1 MRPSAEAVF
10 DGLGT
15 KFDMAKRLCFSN
27 DIPGLFSAFTL
38 DGQMTA
44 ANDRWHTFLGLSWS
58 EIEGHRWLSR
68 MHAEDV
74 TAWQNYLR
82 SISGGN
88 GTFRRSMRLR
98 HADGND
104 RWLLWNANADSENGQ
119 ILATIIDITEEN
131 KAYADLQQ
139 SEQRLTRAIRG
150 TRDGIW
156 EWDLLTDE
164 VYLSPRYKQLL
175 GFAEADLPNHKDSF
189 FGRLHPDDYEK
200 AWIATEQHFSLG
212 TPYEVEVRLLTKDNT
227 YRWFLSRAQSERNAD
242 GIAIRQ
248 SGSLSDITVRKLAE
262 QRQFESEQ
270 RLSFALEATAIGDW
284 NMDMTTNVAV
294 RSIQHDRCFG
304 YETPIKDWGYD
315 TFLAHVAEVDRDF
328 VDATFRAAMGGKGNY
343 DVEFRTIWP
352 DQSVHW
358 LWSKGR
364 FYFDDNGNPY
374 RVAGIVTEI
383 TNKKSA
389 EAHRKE
395 QEGRYRLIFNNNLDG
410 ILQTTADGTILAI
423 NPAACEILGVE
434 AEQLG
439 MMQERRF
446 MLPGDARR
454 VEFQRQITERHKA
467 RSELTLCRSDGSRF
481 EADVSCAIYNDYSG
495 NEVQSYVF
503 RDITDRKK
511 AEEEI
516 RRLAFFDQ
524 LTGLGNRRYL
534 TDQLIRLAKV
544 SGENSVSHSIFFIDL
559 DRFKNVNDARGHAVG
574 DELLRMVA
582 TRIKS
587 VLREQDIVAR
597 LGGDEFVV
605 VGVGIPGTAEH
616 VRSNAAS
623 LAEKIRTVLDEPFL
637 IDRFSYRLSCSVGV
651 TLMQGDSKSPDD
663 LLREADTAMYRA
675 KANGRNQ
682 ILFFETHMHLAAL
695 DQLALESDLVHA
707 LSRRQLALHI
717 QPQVDEDGT
726 FVAGELLMRWTH
738 PTRGKVSPSLF
749 IPLAETSPIILSL
762 GDWVLEQGCIEI
774 VRLAELGIPLKL
786 SVNISPRQFKQE
798 DFAAKVLATLER
810 TGAPPTSLTLEV
822 TEGVLID
829 DIEGSI
835 RMMNKLAE
843 HGIRLSIDDFGTGY
857 SSLSYISRLPLNE
870 IKIDRSFVRNVPF
883 HAKANSLI
891 QTIIFMA
898 KNLGLKVVAEGVET
912 QQQAAFLS
920 SCGCDLLQ
928 GYFFAKPM
936 PIEEWISAQRLGNP
950 AARFDRNGD

>member
-1 MRPSAEAVF
+1 M
-10 DGLGT
+10 
-15 KFDMAKRLCFSN
+15 
-27 DIPGLFSAFTL
+27 
-38 DGQMTA
+38 Q
-44 ANDRWHTFLGLSWS
+44 
-58 EIEGHRWLSR
+58 GHQWLTR
-68 MHAEDV
+68 MHAEDIR
-74 TAWQNYLR
+74 AWHNYVQ
-82 SISGGN
+82 SIPGGN
-88 GTFRRSMRLR
+88 KTFRQTMRMR
-98 HADGND
+98 HSDGSY
-104 RWLLWNANADSENGQ
+104 RWLLWNANIDIEKRQ
-119 ILATIIDITEEN
+119 ILATIIDVTEEN
-131 KAYADLQQ
+131 QAYTDLQR

-175 GFAEADLPNHKDSF
+175 GFAEDELPNHKDSF
-189 FGRLHPDDYEK
+189 FGRLHPDDFQK
-200 AWIATEQHFSLG
+200 AWTVTEQHFSLG
-212 TPYEVEVRLLTKDNT
+212 IPYEVEVRLLTKDNT

-262 QRQFESEQ
+262 QRQRESEQ

-315 TFLAHVAEVDRDF
+315 TFLAHVAEVDREF
-328 VDATFRAAMGGKGNY
+328 VDATFRSAMGGKGDY

-352 DQSVHW
+352 DQSMHW

-374 RVAGIVTEI
+374 RVAGIVMEI

-389 EAHRKE
+389 EAFKKE
-395 QEGRYRLIFNNNLDG
+395 QEGRYTLIFNNNLDG
-410 ILQTTADGTILAI
+410 ILQTTIDGAILAA
-423 NPAACEILGVE
+423 NPAACEMLGVE
-434 AEQLG
+434 AERLVK
-439 MMQERRF
+439 MQRQEF
-446 MLPGDARR
+446 TLLDDARCID
-454 VEFQRQITERHKA
+454 FHRQVTERQKA
-467 RSELTLCRSDGSRF
+467 RSELTLCKSDGSRF

-495 NEVQSYVF
+495 RAVQSYVF
-503 RDITDRKK
+503 RDITDRKQ
-511 AEEEI
+511 AEDEI
-516 RRLAFFDQ
+516 HRLAFFDQ

-534 TDQLIRLAKV
+534 IDRIKKLKGMC
-544 SGENSVSHSIFFIDL
+544 GENICSHSIFFIDL

-574 DELLRMVA
+574 DDLLRMVA

-605 VGVGIPGTAEH
+605 LGISAPSTVEH
-616 VRSNAAS
+616 AKSNAAS
-623 LAEKIRTVLDEPFL
+623 LAEKIRAVLDEPFL
-637 IDRFSYRLSCSVGV
+637 IDSFSYRLSCSIGI

-682 ILFFETHMHLAAL
+682 IRFFETKMHLAAL

-707 LSRRQLALHI
+707 LSRDQLALHI
-717 QPQVDEDGT
+717 QPQVDQNGA
-726 FVAGELLMRWTH
+726 FVAGELLMRWMH
-738 PTRGKVSPSLF
+738 PARGSVSPSFF

-762 GDWVLEQGCIEI
+762 GDWVLEQGCNEI
-774 VRLAELGIPLKL
+774 VRLAELGMPLKL
-786 SVNISPRQFKQE
+786 SVNISPRQFRQD
-798 DFAAKVLATLER
+798 DFATKVLATLEQ
-810 TGAPPTSLTLEV
+810 TGAPATSLTLEV

-829 DIEGSI
+829 DIEASI
-835 RMMNKLAE
+835 RMMNMLAA

-857 SSLSYISRLPLNE
+857 SSLSYISRLPLSE
-870 IKIDRSFVRNVPF
+870 IKIDRSFVKNVPYQ
-883 HAKANSLI
+883 AEANSLI

-898 KNLGLKVVAEGVET
+898 KNLRLKVVAEGVET
-912 QQQAAFLS
+912 QQQAEFLS

-936 PIEEWISAQRLGNP
+936 GIEEWIASQRPGNVLTTLY
-950 AARFDRNGD
+950 RGTE

>member
-1 MRPSAEAVF
+1 M
-10 DGLGT
+10 D
-15 KFDMAKRLCFSN
+15 
-27 DIPGLFSAFTL
+27 
-38 DGQMTA
+38 
-44 ANDRWHTFLGLSWS
+44 
-58 EIEGHRWLSR
+58 
-68 MHAEDV
+68 AEDIR
-74 TAWQNYLR
+74 AWQNYLQ
-82 SISGGN
+82 SIPEKRK
-88 GTFRRSMRLR
+88 TFRRTMRLR
-98 HADGND
+98 HSNGKY
-104 RWLLWNANADSENGQ
+104 RWLLWNANVDTENGQ

-131 KAYADLQQ
+131 QAYTDLRQ
-139 SEQRLTRAIRG
+139 SEQRLTRAIHG

-175 GFAEADLPNHKDSF
+175 GFAEDELPNHKDSF
-189 FGRLHPDDYEK
+189 FGRLHPDDFQK
-200 AWIATEQHFSLG
+200 AWTVTEQHFSLG
-212 TPYEVEVRLLTKDNT
+212 IPYEVEVRLLTKDNT
-227 YRWFLSRAQSERNAD
+227 YRWFLSRAQSERNAE

-248 SGSLSDITVRKLAE
+248 SGSLSDITVRKFAE
-262 QRQFESEQ
+262 QRQRESEQ
-270 RLSFALEATAIGDW
+270 RLSFALDATAIGDW

-328 VDATFRAAMGGKGNY
+328 VDATFRSAMGGKGDY

-374 RVAGIVTEI
+374 RVAGIVMEI

-389 EAHRKE
+389 EAFKEE
-395 QEGRYRLIFNNNLDG
+395 QEGRYKLIFNNNLDG
-410 ILQTTADGTILAI
+410 ILQTTVDGTILAA
-423 NPAACEILGVE
+423 NPAASEMLGVE
-434 AEQLG
+434 VEQLVT
-439 MMQERRF
+439 MNRQEFTPLDDTRCI
-446 MLPGDARR
+446 D
-454 VEFQRQITERHKA
+454 FQQQVTDRQKA

-495 NEVQSYVF
+495 RAVQSYVF
-503 RDITDRKK
+503 RDITDRKQ
-511 AEEEI
+511 AEAKI
-516 RRLAFFDQ
+516 HRLAFFDQ

-534 TDQLIRLAKV
+534 IDRITKLKDI
-544 SGENSVSHSIFFIDL
+544 SGKNVASHSIFFIDL

-574 DELLRMVA
+574 DNLLRMVA

-605 VGVGIPGTAEH
+605 VGIGTPGTTEH
-616 VRSNAAS
+616 VKFNAAS
-623 LAEKIRTVLDEPFL
+623 LAEKIRAALDEPFL
-637 IDRFSYRLSCSVGV
+637 IDSFSYRLSCSVGI

-675 KANGRNQ
+675 KAYGRNQ
-682 ILFFETHMHLAAL
+682 IRFFETEMHLAAL
-695 DQLALESDLVHA
+695 NQLALESDLLHA
-707 LSRRQLALHI
+707 LSRRQLALYI
-717 QPQVDEDGT
+717 QPQVDQNGA
-726 FVAGELLMRWTH
+726 FVAGELLMRWMH
-738 PTRGKVSPSLF
+738 PTRGSVSPSLF

-762 GDWVLEQGCIEI
+762 GNWVLEQGCNEI

-786 SVNISPRQFKQE
+786 SVNISPRQFQQE
-798 DFAAKVLATLER
+798 DFAAKVIATLAR
-810 TGAPPTSLTLEV
+810 TGAPASSLTLEV

-829 DIEGSI
+829 DIEASV
-835 RMMNKLAE
+835 RMMNKLAA

-857 SSLSYISRLPLNE
+857 SSLSYISRLPLHE
-870 IKIDRSFVRNVPF
+870 IKIDRSFVKNVPCQ
-883 HAKANSLI
+883 AEANSLI

-912 QQQAAFLS
+912 QQQAEFLF

-928 GYFFAKPM
+928 GYFFSKSM
-936 PIEEWISAQRLGNP
+936 RVEEWIASQRPGSGLKTLHRSGE
-950 AARFDRNGD
+950 